1 MKYNLFK
8 TNVLFI
14 FAVVI
19 FCSINSFA
27 QKSTAVSDVPTTAIE
42 DLRPFDF
49 SDKYYASNG
58 VMAGMLLNRPNGAD
72 DFSVM
77 DLTGYPDHNN
87 VRILA
92 TRPAY
97 GRDGETLYW
106 NLYGDF
112 YKENFTDT
120 PEGERAYDLANTFP
134 IYLFPNTQRRRGERQ
149 SPVIDTAEGYF
160 EKNVLGLS
168 VVMLVEYNGS
178 VFTKADA
185 AYLSDLAK
193 RNGLSTDGDPIIRTV
208 KEIGQLQRRNLITVS
223 QRGINNPSLTSYI
236 AGKAIQHPNGG
247 ALTPDSFLLYV
258 KDAYGKPL
266 AGEAHFVST
275 FECLKNGNCF

>member
-8 TNVLFI
+8 SNALFI
-14 FAVVI
+14 FAFVI

-27 QKSTAVSDVPTTAIE
+27 QGFGPATAVE

-49 SDKYYASNG
+49 SDEYYASNG
-58 VMAGMLLNRPNGAD
+58 VVAGKLLNRPSGAD
-72 DFSVM
+72 DLSVF
-77 DLTGYPDHNN
+77 DLNSDPNHNN

-97 GRDGETLYW
+97 GRQGETLYW

-120 PEGERAYDLANTFP
+120 PEGESAYDLANNFP
-134 IYLFPNTQRRRGERQ
+134 IYVFPSTQRRRGERQ
-149 SPVIDTAEGYF
+149 SPVIDAGEGYF

-168 VVMLVEYNGS
+168 VVMLVEYNGN
-178 VFTKADA
+178 VLTKADA

-193 RNGLSTDGDPIIRTV
+193 QNGLSADGDPIIRTV
-208 KEIGQLQRRNLITVS
+208 KQIGQLQRRNLITVT
-223 QRGINNPSLTSYI
+223 QRGIIDPSATSFI
-236 AGKAIQHPNGG
+236 AGKIIQNPSAG
-247 ALTPDSFLLYV
+247 ALTPDSFLLYI
-258 KDAYGKPL
+258 KDVYGKPL
-266 AGEAHFVST
+266 AGEAAFVST
-275 FECLKNGNCF
+275 FECLKSGKCF